1 MAWFFLT
8 IVVPL
13 LAPFALVP
21 AFWMLSRSTDAKI
34 VVLAK
39 DGQLCW
45 VSMGFCVAG
54 LYDIAERVVSTHKDY
69 NSSSATT
76 LFISLVIFL
85 VFSAILAAGGA
96 VFPTSLGVPQGVAW
110 HRHYLTLVISSIFTL
125 LAAIG
130 YTVVHFALALPSC

>member
-8 IVVPL
+8 IMVPL
-13 LAPFALVP
+13 FAPFALVP
-21 AFWMLSRSTDAKI
+21 AFWMLSKSADAKI

-54 LYDIAERVVSTHKDY
+54 LYDIAERVVSSHKDY
-69 NSSSATT
+69 NSSSATA
-76 LFISLVIFL
+76 LFISLVILL

-96 VFPTSLGVPQGVAW
+96 VFPTSLRDSEGVAW
-110 HRHYLTLVISSIFTL
+110 HRHYVNLVVSSVITL